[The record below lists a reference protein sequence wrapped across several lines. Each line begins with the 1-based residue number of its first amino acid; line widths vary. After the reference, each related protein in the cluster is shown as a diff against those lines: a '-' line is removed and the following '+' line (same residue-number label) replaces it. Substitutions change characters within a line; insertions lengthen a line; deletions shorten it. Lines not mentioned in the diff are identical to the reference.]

1 MHLAESSS
9 KALYHGFR
17 PQDSLSLHEAF
28 ANKGRYPFSLPSSS
42 LYMLIDI
49 TRQCSQLYRSGRSV
63 GMKTGDGVHVF
74 DSYFEGGNLDV
85 AAKGKGSEYDLYVR
99 TDSNARGHHQW
110 FYFSVQA
117 KARGTVRFNIVNL
130 TQRDSLYTQGMRI
143 AICTKDPSVTSEW
156 RRGGENIVY
165 KPSKIPM

>member
-1 MHLAESSS
+1 
-9 KALYHGFR
+9 
-17 PQDSLSLHEAF
+17 
-28 ANKGRYPFSLPSSS
+28 
-42 LYMLIDI
+42 MLIDI
-49 TRQCSQLYRSGRSV
+49 TRQCNQLHKKDDRSV
-63 GMKTGDGVHVF
+63 GMKAEDGMLVF

-85 AAKGKGSEYDLYVR
+85 AVRGKRSEYDLYVR

-143 AICTKDPSVTSEW
+143 AICTKNPNVTSEW
-156 RRGGENIVY
+156 HRGAENITY
-165 KPSKIPM
+165 KISKIPM